1 MAGKKQVTFEEKMN
15 RLEEIANKLDSGD
28 LSLDENLNLDLEG
41 QEIIKDLEVT
51 LQEAKKKIEEK
62 TKSE

>member
-1 MAGKKQVTFEEKMN
+1 MTTKKQETFEEKMN
-15 RLEEIANKLDSGD
+15 RLEEIANKLDLGE
-28 LSLDENLNLDLEG
+28 LALDENLKLYLEG
-41 QEIIKDLEVT
+41 QEIIKELEGT

>member
-1 MAGKKQVTFEEKMN
+1 MN

-28 LSLDENLNLDLEG
+28 LSLDENLNLYLEG

>member
-1 MAGKKQVTFEEKMN
+1 MATKKQETFEEKMN

-28 LSLDENLNLDLEG
+28 LSLDENLKLYLEG
-41 QEIIKDLEVT
+41 QEIIKELEGT

>member
-1 MAGKKQVTFEEKMN
+1 MAGKKQATFEEKMN

-28 LSLDENLNLDLEG
+28 LSLDENLNLYLEG

>member
-28 LSLDENLNLDLEG
+28 LSLDENLNLYLEG

-51 LQEAKKKIEEK
+51 FQEAKKKIEEK